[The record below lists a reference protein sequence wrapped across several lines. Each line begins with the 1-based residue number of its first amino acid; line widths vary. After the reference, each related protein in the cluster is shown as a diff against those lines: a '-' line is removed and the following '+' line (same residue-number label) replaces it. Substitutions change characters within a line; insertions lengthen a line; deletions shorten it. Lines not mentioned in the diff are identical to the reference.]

1 MDHDF
6 TERIRAWL
14 DTPEA
19 ERDIT
24 AGATMLLQLDRNQI
38 LFNTIMRRPEAEAD
52 RLEYHLRKHLAIRD
66 EGRTLA
72 EVAALEEKVLPA
84 VAATLEADAP
94 QVEKTE
100 EGDEVELSQV
110 HAGRSPHH
118 ERFPEH
124 IRALYDRSGTLFRQ
138 MQELYHRLLGM
149 ADAAPCDRH
158 ELLVQLAA
166 ADDAYRRCWAD
177 YDAFADAFDPT
188 APDEDDADAPSES
201 EEPDEDD
208 APEAAA
214 AAPDA
219 KAVSAARKYLS
230 DARRRLSSLS
240 AASEER
246 IRLLASMQ
254 ERIDLVLT
262 SGGGFKPD
270 FRDALT
276 AEGLSVGE
284 VPA

>member
-52 RLEYHLRKHLAIRD
+52 RLEYHLRKHLALRD

-188 APDEDDADAPSES
+188 APDEA
-201 EEPDEDD
+201 D

-246 IRLLASMQ
+246 THLLSSMQ
-254 ERIDLVLT
+254 ERIDLVLA

-276 AEGLSVGE
+276 AEGLSVGG

>member
-66 EGRTLA
+66 EGRT
-72 EVAALEEKVLPA
+72 LPA